1 MNRHRAYWPLD
12 DSPVTDGDG
21 VWVGVNARLD
31 AAQLGD
37 GEVAHAV
44 NARFDEG
51 RAATRKGI
59 RIMPWGA
66 PVQAGD
72 GPSVIRSYGEMRLA
86 ETYQDPYGGAEWLLL
101 VTADGAFRCNP
112 GSRGLPLPI
121 VTGES
126 AAGATDLIQTYNG
139 MVMLRGAEESPLY
152 LPSLAE
158 GWKALPTADS
168 GKEQIPRATA
178 GIYFQ
183 NRLCVV
189 DARLDPEHVDTV
201 WVSDVGG
208 VGSVLQGPTVYQSFR
223 INQGSSDRLVA
234 LAKFNETTLVCAK
247 SRSIYV
253 VSDIY
258 GDNSSLSQNAKL
270 QEVTRQYGCQSPKSW
285 VQVGADL
292 WFMAYRRGVCSLRL
306 TETNALQGVDIPVSR
321 DIQPIIDRINWE
333 AAGAV
338 VAAAHEN
345 RVYFAVPLDSS
356 QTNNAVLVFSTLTQ
370 RWAGYDMSDATRVS
384 DFVKF
389 SYGGAVRLGF
399 ASIDGYLTLYEDGYS
414 DHVGDGDGGV
424 SYEPIATTIRTRG
437 YTGRMAGL
445 KRFRRVVAR
454 VQTWNPTYTVA
465 LMTDGAFEGTTRATV
480 TKDRTRYVR
489 PHDASPWDDTNANGD
504 WETPYRE
511 DYSAEAAGLQV
522 TDAAGVGTVAWDK
535 TQQLEEE
542 WRVGGKSGNHLQIEL
557 TSTQGRLEI
566 AGLQVDTTRGPSRVG
581 QKV

>member
-12 DSPVTDGDG
+12 DSPVADGDG
-21 VWVGVNARLD
+21 AFVGVNARID
-31 AAQLGD
+31 AGQLGD

-66 PVQAGD
+66 PVHSGD
-72 GPSVIRSYGEMRLA
+72 GPDVIRSYGEVQLA
-86 ETYQDPYGGAEWLLL
+86 ETYQDPYGGAEWVLL
-101 VTADGAFRCNP
+101 VTSTGTFRCNP
-112 GSRGLPLPI
+112 GSRGLELPMWPDE
-121 VTGES
+121 T
-126 AAGATDLIQTYNG
+126 ADAATDLIQTYNG
-139 MVMLRGAEESPLY
+139 AVMLRGADESPLY

-158 GWKALPTADS
+158 GWATLPAADS
-168 GKEQIPRATA
+168 GKETIPPSTT

-247 SRSIYV
+247 TRSIYV
-253 VSDIY
+253 VTDIY
-258 GDNSSLSQNAKL
+258 GDNSSLAQNARL

-285 VQVGADL
+285 VQVGSDL
-292 WFMAYRRGVCSLRL
+292 WFMGYRRGVCSLRQ
-306 TETNALQGVDIPVSR
+306 TETNAVQGVDVPVSR

-333 AAGAV
+333 AAESV

-356 QTNNAVLVFSTLTQ
+356 SVNNAVLVFSTLTQ
-370 RWAGYDMSDATRVS
+370 RWAGYDYSDATRVAA
-384 DFVKF
+384 FVKF
-389 SYGGAVRLGF
+389 AYGGAVRLGI
-399 ASIDGYLTLYEDGYS
+399 ATSDGYLALYEDGYC
-414 DHVGDGDGGV
+414 DHVGDGEGGV
-424 SYEPIATTIRTRG
+424 TYEPIATTIRTRG
-437 YTGRMAGL
+437 YAGRVSGL
-445 KRFRRVVAR
+445 KRFRRVVAK
-454 VQTWNPTYTVA
+454 VQTWNPTYSVK
-465 LMTDGAFEGTTRATV
+465 LLTDGAFESTTRATV
-480 TKDRTRYVR
+480 TKDRSEYTR
-489 PHDASPWDDTNANGD
+489 PHDAEPWDDTNANGD

-511 DYSAEAAGLQV
+511 DYSAVADGLQV
-522 TDAAGVGTVAWDK
+522 TDDDGNGTVAWDRL
-535 TQQLEEE
+535 QQAEEE
-542 WRVGGKSGNHLQIEL
+542 WRIGGTSGNHLQLEF
-557 TSTQGRLEI
+557 TSTQGRIEI

-581 QKV
+581 PKN